1 MRIWLITWLL
11 LGSGLLSRA
20 ADSPQLLNGIVAV
33 VNDTVITEN
42 EAREYIEPV
51 IDFLKERHRNNSEPS
66 RRKP

>member
-42 EAREYIEPV
+42 EAREYI
-51 IDFLKERHRNNSEPS
+51 
-66 RRKP
+66 